1 MMPASVH
8 PLLLTHTLKLM
19 YLISRASVMGLLI
32 LAVRKAGKVNWW
44 GVVNL
49 RRQDF

>member
-1 MMPASVH
+1 MMPASIH

-19 YLISRASVMGLLI
+19 YLISRASVMSLLI
-32 LAVRKAGKVNWW
+32 LAVRKAGKVNWEG

-49 RRQDF
+49 RQDF